1 MRTNHDLERCL
12 LPGYSATVVHWPSP
26 VKCGTESL
34 AVCVDVLYALVK
46 SVILASFNYE
56 DRDRRILRETSCDGN
71 AGEATAD
78 DYIVKRLGSGIPGI
92 PRYAICT
99 LYEWFGGIR
108 LGSSQDERGRA
119 EQDGRECDEAGAH
132 RVPMVGQQ
140 GTRSRSEGAKE
151 RMQRVGEY

>member
-1 MRTNHDLERCL
+1 MRTKHDLKRCP

-26 VKCGTESL
+26 VNFGAERL
-34 AVCVDVLYALVK
+34 AVCVDVLYALVR
-46 SVILASFNYE
+46 SVILASFNHE
-56 DRDRRILRETSCDGN
+56 DRDGRVLRETSCDSN

-108 LGSSQDERGRA
+108 FGGS
-119 EQDGRECDEAGAH
+119 
-132 RVPMVGQQ
+132 
-140 GTRSRSEGAKE
+140 
-151 RMQRVGEY
+151 